1 MKSIAEQ
8 CESNKFASVAFAI
21 HHFIDVL
28 VWMRMVPIGLV
39 VRKYIIFLPVGS
51 YRMKTN

>member
-1 MKSIAEQ
+1 MKSVVEQ
-8 CESNKFASVAFAI
+8 SESNKFASVAFDI
-21 HHFIDVL
+21 HHLIDAL

-39 VRKYIIFLPVGS
+39 IRKYIIFLPVGS